1 MNASPNNDDLR
12 DAQLDENDPV
22 WRLLAESPRPES
34 DGWFTA
40 RTLARCRNER
50 LESTQGISM
59 FHVWRWVLGGSLGV
73 CLAMFFAAS
82 HVLHIAGVPDKQKN
96 LQEAFE
102 IVASFSTDSDS
113 SSSSSSNS
121 WTDSS
126 L

>member
-1 MNASPNNDDLR
+1 MNASFPNDDLR

-22 WRLLAESPRPES
+22 WRLLAESPRPEP

-40 RTLARCRNER
+40 RTLARCRHAQM
-50 LESTQGISM
+50 ESKRGLPVLRI
-59 FHVWRWVLGGSLGV
+59 WRWVIGGGLGI
-73 CLAMFFAAS
+73 CLAMFMTVGHLQPIS
-82 HVLHIAGVPDKQKN
+82 SDKDKN

-102 IVASFSTDSDS
+102 IVASFNSDSD